1 MANGVRADVFVP
13 GGRRA
18 VRPGIIGGS
27 ADASSIDARGVRD
40 GGRPRLGGPR
50 TGAGQRGYRYP
61 SREPAPARRGAGEP
75 GHVRALRK
83 RQLLLLPGRV
93 LRIQT
98 GRVVH
103 GAEARWPVGG
113 GRARVCPPAA
123 PVRTH
128 AVLPGTAVRV
138 EGLARGG
145 GTPLAAGVWSAVGGA
160 PRAGPG
166 GASSGASRAASRGG
180 PAVSASRVS

>member
-18 VRPGIIGGS
+18 VRPGTIGGS
-27 ADASSIDARGVRD
+27 ADASWIDARGVRD

-50 TGAGQRGYRYP
+50 PGAGQRGYRYP

-75 GHVRALRK
+75 GHIRALRK
-83 RQLLLLPGRV
+83 RQLLLLPGRL

-103 GAEARWPVGG
+103 GSEARWPVGG
-113 GRARVCPPAA
+113 GRARVCPPAEWKGWHA
-123 PVRTH
+123 EAAPHWLPAYGRRWEERREPVR
-128 AVLPGTAVRV
+128 
-138 EGLARGG
+138 
-145 GTPLAAGVWSAVGGA
+145 
-160 PRAGPG
+160 G
-166 GASSGASRAASRGG
+166 GASSGASRAASRGR
-180 PAVSASRVS
+180 PAV